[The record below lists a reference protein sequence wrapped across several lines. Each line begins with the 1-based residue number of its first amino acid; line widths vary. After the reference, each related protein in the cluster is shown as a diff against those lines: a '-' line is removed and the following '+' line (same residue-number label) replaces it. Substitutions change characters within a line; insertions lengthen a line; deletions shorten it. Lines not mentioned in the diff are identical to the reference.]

1 VCLEWRP
8 PAAINQRGNQNFS
21 ITDVAILPAADSTPT
36 QFLTTRINFQDG
48 MLNEC
53 VLHLQ

>member
-8 PAAINQRGNQNFS
+8 PAAINHRGNQNFS
-21 ITDVAILPAADSTPT
+21 ITDVATLPAADSAPT